1 MKTKIVNLIILVAFC
16 ALPGQTSQAYTV
28 HDPIH
33 TVLNILQQVIGQV
46 RQQLQHAENI
56 VKYTEMIQKQ
66 MQQIQQLTTM
76 IDQSVEQLR
85 RIGDP
90 NTYVNMLGLDS
101 LFNEMSRIKNGIG
114 TTVAE
119 FQRTADGIAAMKY
132 TANGLYRDISSL
144 PDRFGNIVRYDANSF
159 KSFAVVQQMYSSF
172 NTELEQAN
180 QSLVT
185 LYQEKQNTL
194 QQLNSAGSLIEV
206 EKYKAKLQA
215 IQTSIDNVSARMN
228 MAAQKVLVQHA
239 ANQSDQARMQQAVL
253 QQRLQEA
260 AEEDAT
266 MHQNAVGM
274 IDALMK

>member
-1 MKTKIVNLIILVAFC
+1 MKTKILKWLVIAAIC
-16 ALPGQTSQAYTV
+16 ALPISTSEAYTV

-56 VKYTEMIQKQ
+56 AKYAEMIQKQ

-76 IDQSVEQLR
+76 INQNVEQLR

-90 NTYVNMLGLDS
+90 NTYVNMLGLDA
-101 LFNEMSRIKNGIG
+101 LFNEMGRIKNGVG
-114 TTVAE
+114 MTVAE

-132 TANGLYRDISSL
+132 TANGLYQDISSL
-144 PDRFGNIVRYDANSF
+144 PDRFGQTVEYDA
-159 KSFAVVQQMYSSF
+159 KSFRSFGVVQQMYSSF

-180 QSLVT
+180 RSLAT
-185 LYQEKQNTL
+185 LYQEKQNAL

-215 IQTSIDNVSARMN
+215 IQTSIDNVSTSMN
-228 MAAQKVLVQHA
+228 IAAQKVLVQHA
-239 ANQSDQARMQQAVL
+239 ANQNDQARMEQAIL
-253 QQRLQEA
+253 QQRLQEV
-260 AEEDAT
+260 EEENRQMQESA
-266 MHQNAVGM
+266 GRM
-274 IDALMK
+274 IQSLK